1 MVYWTS
7 IYISCNKEMVLTS
20 EINILATS
28 NAVVWCAMLCY
39 AVLCCAV
46 LCCAVLCSS
55 VQFNVA
61 PGQLL
66 EEFLLVSI

>member
-28 NAVVWCAMLCY
+28 NAAVWCAM
-39 AVLCCAV
+39 LCCAV

-61 PGQLL
+61 PRQLL

>member
-28 NAVVWCAMLCY
+28 NAVVWCAMLC
-39 AVLCCAV
+39 CAV